1 MASERLLLVTGAS
14 RGIGAATALQAS
26 ARGYFVCVNFRRN
39 VDAAATTLDQIRRR
53 GGAGIGVQADIGR
66 EKDVAR
72 LFEAIDAQP
81 GKLVAVVN
89 NAGEL
94 APTSRLEDME
104 SARWE
109 SVFRTNVLGT
119 MLCTRE
125 AIKRM
130 SRRHG
135 GAGGAVVNVSSAA
148 SRTGSPN
155 EYVDY
160 AASKGAVDSFTIG
173 VAREVAQDGI
183 RVNGVRPGFVRT
195 SIHAEGGDPHR
206 IDRLRDLLP
215 MRRGGE
221 PEEVAAA
228 ILWLLSEEAS
238 YVTGSFIDIA
248 GGL

>member
-1 MASERLLLVTGAS
+1 MRPL
-14 RGIGAATALQAS
+14 GISLQA
-26 ARGYFVCVNFRRN
+26 
-39 VDAAATTLDQIRRR
+39 
-53 GGAGIGVQADIGR
+53 
-66 EKDVAR
+66 
-72 LFEAIDAQP
+72 
-81 GKLVAVVN
+81 
-89 NAGEL
+89 
-94 APTSRLEDME
+94 
-104 SARWE
+104 
-109 SVFRTNVLGT
+109 NVLGT

-135 GAGGAVVNVSSAA
+135 GAGGALVNVSSAA
-148 SRTGSPN
+148 SRRGSPN

-206 IDRLRDLLP
+206 IDRLRESLP